1 MTTRTE
7 PSHRWKTAAA
17 LAAALAFVLAGCAG
31 DGAAKKETTAEPKV
45 EAPPPPSPPPPKPVP
60 YSPEQARSLTRD
72 ALEPLQT
79 GDEEKA
85 RAMLEQAQLLDPGYD
100 LPRRLLQQIF
110 SDPQRDYGSQSFTYR
125 VERGD
130 TLATIAQR
138 FLNDKY
144 LFYALAKYN
153 DIKVPKNVAVGQTI
167 RIWGKPPRVAPPKP
181 PASESVLEAP
191 RAPESAR
198 APEPP
203 RAPVEAV
210 KPAEAPPVPE
220 VPKVSPARLEADRL
234 VAQGQKAQ
242 QAGRPEAA
250 LAAYDAALKRDP
262 GHPDAA
268 RLAASARKEQAAL
281 LNKEATA
288 EFSRQNLC
296 TAIGLW
302 NRVIELDPEQRLAP
316 MKRAQALELR
326 EKLCKIDET
335 RCCALPR

>member
-1 MTTRTE
+1 M
-7 PSHRWKTAAA
+7 AAV
-17 LAAALAFVLAGCAG
+17 AAMIAFVLAGCATE
-31 DGAAKKETTAEPKV
+31 AKKDTAAEVKV
-45 EAPPPPSPPPPKPVP
+45 ESPPPPPPPPPKPVVH
-60 YSPEQARSLTRD
+60 SPEQARALTRD
-72 ALEPLQT
+72 ALEPLQA

-85 RAMLEQAQLLDPGYD
+85 RVMLEQAQLLDPGYE
-100 LPRRLLQQIF
+100 LPRRLLQQIL
-110 SDPQRDYGSQSFTYR
+110 SDPQRDYGSQSFAYR

-153 DIKVPKNVAVGQTI
+153 DIKVPKNLAVGQTI
-167 RIWGKPPRVAPPKP
+167 RIWGKPPRVAPPRVAAAEGALEPRIAEP
-181 PASESVLEAP
+181 PRPPLEAP
-191 RAPESAR
+191 AKP
-198 APEPP
+198 PEPP
-203 RAPVEAV
+203 PAPEIA
-210 KPAEAPPVPE
+210 
-220 VPKVSPARLEADRL
+220 KVSPARADADKL
-234 VAQGQKAQ
+234 VTQGQRAQ
-242 QAGRPEAA
+242 QTGRPEAA

-262 GHPDAA
+262 SHPDAA

-296 TAIGLW
+296 TAISLW

-335 RCCALPR
+335 RCCALSR

>member
-1 MTTRTE
+1 
-7 PSHRWKTAAA
+7 
-17 LAAALAFVLAGCAG
+17 
-31 DGAAKKETTAEPKV
+31 
-45 EAPPPPSPPPPKPVP
+45 
-60 YSPEQARSLTRD
+60 
-72 ALEPLQT
+72 
-79 GDEEKA
+79 
-85 RAMLEQAQLLDPGYD
+85 MLEQAQLLDPSYD

-110 SDPQRDYGSQSFTYR
+110 SDPQRDYGTQSFNYR

-153 DIKVPKNVAVGQTI
+153 DIKVPKNLTVGQTI
-167 RIWGKPPRVAPPKP
+167 RIWGKPPRVAPPKV
-181 PASESVLEAP
+181 AAV
-191 RAPESAR
+191 ESALEPKI
-198 APEPP
+198 AEPP
-203 RAPVEAV
+203 RAAVEP
-210 KPAEAPPVPE
+210 PAKAPEPPPVPE
-220 VPKVSPARLEADRL
+220 VPKVSPARAEADKL
-234 VAQGQKAQ
+234 VAQGQRAQ
-242 QAGRPEAA
+242 QAGKAEAA
-250 LAAYDAALKRDP
+250 VAAYDAAARRDP
-262 GHPDAA
+262 SHPDAA

-296 TAIGLW
+296 TAISLW
-302 NRVIELDPEQRLAP
+302 NRVIELDPEQKLAP

>member
-1 MTTRTE
+1 M
-7 PSHRWKTAAA
+7 AAA
-17 LAAALAFVLAGCAG
+17 AATIALVLAGCATE
-31 DGAAKKETTAEPKV
+31 AKKDTAAEAKV
-45 EAPPPPSPPPPKPVP
+45 EAPPPPPPPPPKPVVH
-60 YSPEQARSLTRD
+60 SPEQARALTRD
-72 ALEPLQT
+72 ALEPLQA

-85 RAMLEQAQLLDPGYD
+85 RVMLEQAQLLDPGYE

-153 DIKVPKNVAVGQTI
+153 DIKVPKNLTVGQTI
-167 RIWGKPPRVAPPKP
+167 RIWGKPPRVAPPRVAAAESALEPRVAEP
-181 PASESVLEAP
+181 PRPQVEAP
-191 RAPESAR
+191 AKP
-198 APEPP
+198 PEPP
-203 RAPVEAV
+203 PAPA
-210 KPAEAPPVPE
+210 PE
-220 VPKVSPARLEADRL
+220 VPKVSPARAEADKL
-234 VAQGQKAQ
+234 VAQGQRAQ
-242 QAGRPEAA
+242 QTGRPEAA

-262 GHPDAA
+262 SHPDAA

-296 TAIGLW
+296 TAISLW

-335 RCCALPR
+335 RCCALSR